1 MRKKIASSIIAASLA
16 VAAVPAVSPTVP
28 VAAAAPAD
36 NASEASEAIN
46 NGIEKAF
53 DPDVASS
60 IPEGSGFKGFMEM
73 VFKPYKLMFSG
84 DLEQSSQGVTQTII
98 NYVIIAAGV
107 TIIGQAIQFAMAN
120 MPR

>member
-1 MRKKIASSIIAASLA
+1 MRKKIASSVIVASLA
-16 VAAVPAVSPTVP
+16 VAAVPAVSPAVP

-46 NGIEKAF
+46 RGIEKAF
-53 DPDVASS
+53 DPNESS
-60 IPEGSGFKGFMEM
+60 SLKEDSFKGFMQMLFE
-73 VFKPYKLMFSG
+73 PYQQMFSG
-84 DLEQSSQGVTQTII
+84 DLETSSQGVTRTII

-107 TIIGQAIQFAMAN
+107 TLIGQAIQIAMAN